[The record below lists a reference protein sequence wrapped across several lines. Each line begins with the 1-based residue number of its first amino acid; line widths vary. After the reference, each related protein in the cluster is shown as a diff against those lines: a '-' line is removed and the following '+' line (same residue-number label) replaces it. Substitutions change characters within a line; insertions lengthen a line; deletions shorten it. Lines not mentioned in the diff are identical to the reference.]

1 MPHANKLISLRSFEL
16 SNETALR
23 INLLYK
29 MLTPHAKASTN
40 NESPVSADISKQSDI
55 NWVQYGC
62 YKLTRHHRSLL
73 CGNDLLDDYIIGT
86 SQFLIKKQFPEIGGL
101 NNTLIFKKLGLIQ
114 QFKDSANLQI
124 VHVAGAVGHWIVLS
138 TIGCDKGTI
147 NVT

>member
-1 MPHANKLISLRSFEL
+1 M
-16 SNETALR
+16 
-23 INLLYK
+23 
-29 MLTPHAKASTN
+29 
-40 NESPVSADISKQSDI
+40 
-55 NWVQYGC
+55 
-62 YKLTRHHRSLL
+62 TRA
-73 CGNDLLDDYIIGT
+73 

-147 NVT
+147 NVFDSLYPTVNDETETIIAQLVFSTSANITINMMNIAKQQGTTDCGLYAVCNFDLLGIWRRSHRNFF